1 MRLLTAAPP
10 LATGAAIGWRA
21 APALEDSQ
29 DVLPPGPLGLG
40 GGGGA
45 GRGLGRLALYVN
57 PGGSASLPL
66 AAPEV
71 SRKQTAALQ
80 PVGRSREPKWWV
92 TAAEGLRGLGQG
104 PARDCR

>member
-10 LATGAAIGWRA
+10 LVTGAAIGWRA

-29 DVLPPGPLGLG
+29 DALPPSPLGLG

-57 PGGSASLPL
+57 RGGSASP
-66 AAPEV
+66 
-71 SRKQTAALQ
+71 
-80 PVGRSREPKWWV
+80 
-92 TAAEGLRGLGQG
+92 
-104 PARDCR
+104 PARRAGGEQEADGRPAARGPEQGTEVVGDGR